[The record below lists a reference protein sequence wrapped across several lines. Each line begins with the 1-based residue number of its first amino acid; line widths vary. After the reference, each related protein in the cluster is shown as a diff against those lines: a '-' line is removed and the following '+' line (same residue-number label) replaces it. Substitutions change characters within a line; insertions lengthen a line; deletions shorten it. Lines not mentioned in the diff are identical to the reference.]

1 MRERALNLSE
11 GFRVLG
17 SDYIITKLFAKVAKI
32 APRDAALL
40 LLLLLLPLLF
50 DVLPLEVGPSP
61 STVRMPRS
69 GFAAVPRREP
79 SSISVPICR
88 NNRSV
93 VVVVV
98 VWMDFF
104 SVCEY
109 VRVLKAAGFLHLDA
123 FEFLVH
129 ADVFDRAAQRLRP

>member
-1 MRERALNLSE
+1 
-11 GFRVLG
+11 
-17 SDYIITKLFAKVAKI
+17 
-32 APRDAALL
+32 
-40 LLLLLLPLLF
+40 
-50 DVLPLEVGPSP
+50 
-61 STVRMPRS
+61 MPRS
-69 GFAAVPRREP
+69 GFAAVPRREL

-93 VVVVV
+93 VVVFVV
-98 VWMDFF
+98 DFL

>member
-1 MRERALNLSE
+1 
-11 GFRVLG
+11 
-17 SDYIITKLFAKVAKI
+17 
-32 APRDAALL
+32 
-40 LLLLLLPLLF
+40 
-50 DVLPLEVGPSP
+50 
-61 STVRMPRS
+61 MPRS
-69 GFAAVPRREP
+69 GFAAVPRREL

-88 NNRSV
+88 NNRS

-129 ADVFDRAAQRLRP
+129 ADVFDRDKR